1 MIKNLEIK
9 NFKSIKHL
17 EMECKR
23 INLFIGEPNA
33 GKSNILEALGLA
45 SWYKYGDAS
54 LKEYVRFQ
62 DTQNLF
68 YDDLL
73 DQPVEIT
80 IDKLNIEIEFKDDEF
95 YFGSAL
101 LKNSEKSDKRTLAIL
116 DYSGNIRSSSS
127 LHEVEF
133 IKFYRFVGQNKFP
146 ESGSSFLL
154 PPHGSNLFAV
164 VMANKKFREA
174 MARFFKNFGFKLVLK
189 PQERTF
195 EIQKQVDDIVFSYP
209 YILTSDTLQR
219 IIFYM
224 IAMES
229 NKNSTLVFEE
239 PESHSFPYYTK
250 HLGERIAFDETNQ
263 YFIATHNPYLLLS
276 ILEKAHK
283 NSVNVFITYFREY
296 QTKVKCLTDEQMSEL
311 MDYDP
316 FFNLD
321 SFIFEEENR

>member
-45 SWYKYGDAS
+45 SWYKYGDTS

-62 DTQNLF
+62 GTQNLF

-80 IDKLNIEIEFKDDEF
+80 IDKLNLEIEFKDDEF

-116 DYSGNIRSSSS
+116 DYSGNIQSSSS
-127 LHEVEF
+127 LREVEF

-164 VMANKKFREA
+164 VMANKKF
-174 MARFFKNFGFKLVLK
+174 NFGFKLVLK

-195 EIQKQVDDIVFSYP
+195 EIQKQVDDLVFSYP

-283 NSVNVFITYFREY
+283 NSVNVFITYFRDY